1 MTTVAQRQDQP
12 IRSTIPARLDR
23 LRWSP
28 FHTRLVLG
36 LGTAW
41 ILDGLSVTI
50 ASSVTSKLTQPGTLH
65 LTTTQAASIGTV
77 YLVGEVIG
85 ALVFGR
91 LSDQLG
97 RRNLFMWTLA
107 NYLVGTAL
115 TALTPRGAGWI
126 VYLYATR
133 VIAGMG
139 IGGEYSAINS
149 AIDEMMPAR
158 YRGRT
163 DVWINGTYWLGAAIG
178 TLATFLILSTF
189 RTSEGWRIAFLVG
202 PALAIVI
209 LVVRRNLPESP
220 RWLIT
225 HGRQDEAEAAIRRI
239 EQAALR
245 DGQRLDPVPDSAAI
259 VIVPEKRY
267 GYLTLLGVAFRRY
280 PKRAVLGATLMITQS
295 FLYNA
300 IFFTY
305 ALVLTKFYH
314 VSNNSVPLYGLAFA
328 VGNLAGPLLLGQL
341 FDSVGR
347 KKMISGTYLL
357 SGALLAFSAWLF
369 AAGVLSAAGQT
380 FIWIVIFFF
389 ASAGAS
395 AGYLTVS
402 EIFPIEIRA
411 EALAVFFAL
420 AQIFGAVG
428 PAFYGFLIGAGT
440 NRANLAIGYL
450 VGGAIMII
458 GGLVELAF
466 GVNAEGKSLEAV
478 AEPLTKVNLKVWA
491 KGYSAWTVAQPRAP
505 LACPGGSAPGDLFI
519 IGIVGPGGGRPT
531 YPANPS
537 RWVMRPD
544 RGPRHR
550 GDGAGTHR
558 RRQPMKTDSEIRDDV
573 IRELQWDYQVSEPDA
588 IGVAVKDGG
597 VTLTGHTPS
606 YAEKLAAER
615 AAERVYGVK
624 VVANDLKVQ
633 LPGTPRD
640 DGEIATA
647 IAHVLDNNVQIPQG
661 QVRAKVESGWVTL
674 EGTVTYA
681 FQRREVERMVRQVRG
696 VVGVTDLINISPP
709 VLPGRV
715 AEAIED
721 AFKREAEVDARHVR
735 VEVSDHTAKLYGH
748 VHSLKEA
755 SAARAAAASAPGVAT
770 VESHLLISP

>member
-65 LTTTQAASIGTV
+65 LTTTEAASIGTV

-107 NYLVGTAL
+107 IYLVGTAL
-115 TALTPRGAGWI
+115 TALTPKGTGWI

-280 PKRAVLGATLMITQS
+280 PERAVLGATLMITQS

-466 GVNAEGKSLEAV
+466 GINAEGKSLEAV

-491 KGYSAWTVAQPRAP
+491 KGYRAWDSRSATGAA
-505 LACPGGSAPGDLFI
+505 GSPWRSAAGSLFI
-519 IGIVGPGGGRPT
+519 IGIDSTTIRIVLPSIQRDLHARFPACSGRSTLHPGPGQFPDPGQLHRRPLRAPQDISGRSGGIHRRLAVQPRAG
-531 YPANPS
+531 PALTGGVPRVQAIGGSMLNPLALS
-537 RWVMRPD
+537 SVSNTFSDRRQAATAGASAG
-544 RGPRHR
+544 RGPADVPREPVQM
-550 GDGAGTHR
+550 GD
-558 RRQPMKTDSEIRDDV
+558 
-573 IRELQWDYQVSEPDA
+573 
-588 IGVAVKDGG
+588 
-597 VTLTGHTPS
+597 
-606 YAEKLAAER
+606 
-615 AAERVYGVK
+615 
-624 VVANDLKVQ
+624 
-633 LPGTPRD
+633 
-640 DGEIATA
+640 
-647 IAHVLDNNVQIPQG
+647 
-661 QVRAKVESGWVTL
+661 
-674 EGTVTYA
+674 
-681 FQRREVERMVRQVRG
+681 
-696 VVGVTDLINISPP
+696 
-709 VLPGRV
+709 
-715 AEAIED
+715 
-721 AFKREAEVDARHVR
+721 
-735 VEVSDHTAKLYGH
+735 
-748 VHSLKEA
+748 
-755 SAARAAAASAPGVAT
+755 AARPRTAASW
-770 VESHLLISP
+770 